1 MFLHKW
7 RLMAHSHIVIPK
19 NHVWF
24 KLNTKRYIYPHTLF
38 SFKLIMDVNMNSLC
52 SWFKKG
58 AIQYIDAAKF

>member
-1 MFLHKW
+1 ML
-7 RLMAHSHIVIPK
+7 IPK